1 MILMEIFRN
10 TALAIAIVS
19 LLAACSKETSQPSPE
34 TLEVEQVQ
42 KMVFHLPPIP
52 LVEDDLDTRASFSR
66 DGDGFFLL
74 FEKTDTLGIC
84 PAIGSPIYFTT
95 TDSGGSSAA
104 FDGGAWKLR
113 MDVAYYSYFPFIPS
127 FYLDKTC
134 IPIGFDGQVQQGIAY
149 PLTKTP
155 AFFAC
160 EGQTEG
166 GVVTFN
172 YKLANCYININATL
186 PAGTYT
192 RMHLRLDEPL
202 FVRTGTVDITQDPPA
217 ITPGTMTDLLSL
229 ELKDVTLATEGLLAA
244 YVACAPIDLREH
256 VLSIYFL
263 NDEGFVFKATK
274 SPKNAYVA
282 GNRFG
287 YTCAPTLDDG
297 YSFGIAGWT
306 KDEVYEGVAE

>member
-1 MILMEIFRN
+1 MQVNRYTM
-10 TALAIAIVS
+10 LAIAMVS
-19 LLAACSKETSQPSPE
+19 LMAACSKEAKQPTVEPAE
-34 TLEVEQVQ
+34 EEQVQ
-42 KMVFHLPPIP
+42 KVVFNLPSIP

-66 DGDGFFLL
+66 DGDGFYML
-74 FEKTDTLGIC
+74 FEETDTLGIC

-95 TDSGGSSAA
+95 SDSGGSSAA

-127 FYLDKTC
+127 FYLDKTRV
-134 IPIGFDGQVQQGIAY
+134 PINFDGQVQQGTAY

-160 EGQTEG
+160 EGEAEG

-202 FVRTGTVDITQDPPA
+202 FVKKGTVDITQDPPT
-217 ITPGTMTDLLSL
+217 ITPVTMTDLLTL
-229 ELKDVTLATEGLLAA
+229 ELKDATLAAEGTLAA
-244 YVACAPIDLREH
+244 YVACAPIDPREH

-274 SPKNAYVA
+274 NPQNAYVA
-282 GNRFG
+282 GNRIG
-287 YTCAPTLDDG
+287 YGCAPTLDDG
-297 YSFGIAGWT
+297 YSFGIAGWNV
-306 KDEVYEGVAE
+306 DAPIEGVAE